1 VSESDSSSDPCPEPG
16 PTGFTAPG
24 VEELNARL
32 PQFEFIEQIGL
43 GGMGAVYKARQP
55 KLNRFVAIK
64 ILPRVENDDFG
75 FAERFEREAQSM
87 AQLSHPHIVPV
98 YDFGETDDGQLY
110 IVMEYV
116 EGADLHQL
124 IHGGQLTPA
133 HFFSWIPQ
141 ICSALEYAHDHGI
154 VHRDIKPAN
163 ILINLE
169 GQVRVADFGLA
180 KLTTSDR
187 KNGSLTHK
195 SLSMGTPD
203 YAAPEQID
211 AAREVDGRA
220 DIYALGVV
228 IFQMIT
234 GKVPR
239 GAFRNPS
246 EENPAY
252 DAQLDAVVLKAMQSD
267 PADRYQHATEIS
279 TALEKIQH
287 KPVPDTAAIPVA
299 ALVPDKNPSRLIG
312 LAAIVSVSLIAI
324 IAIIMAMVPSSPPS
338 VSREQTAGATPSVE
352 EKIDQSAGPEAESTT
367 PQITAPPGPDGKSKP
382 KPKPKPILKTEQKI
396 ADASSAKPTPPPAAD
411 KPNSEPNRKPVP
423 PGPNTNLAGAP
434 KPQLNGD
441 RFPNKPKRRMFGKRP
456 HDPLNSTTVRAGGDA
471 LPEAS
476 EEEIPDEVAEVQ
488 ARFEE
493 LFAETVEAP
502 YAESIASLDRF
513 YLNYL
518 DTAEASAQAAAAL
531 DDLVALRAERQR
543 IEANEPM
550 PEIDA
555 DDTPAELAERRAVY
569 REQVAGFEATRA
581 AQEHQLGQ
589 AYLDKL
595 DSIRDDLTREGKT
608 DEALSVRAFRDRFA
622 ASHSDGAGET
632 IVEATPVE
640 PAEPAAVSE
649 ARAAGRRVI
658 TVPAGDTGALRSAFA
673 EQQDGDFILLEPGT
687 FPGDAA
693 TTRAFALRKADLTLY
708 GQRSTIENG
717 LIVVGSDVTIV
728 GVSTPNLSIGIA
740 GTNNVRVDAII
751 KDSRFETVT
760 CHNGSRSQIRNSI
773 AMISLDER
781 ARVDIFKC
789 TIVPTT
795 PRVID
800 QAALLVG
807 ADTHIDIEGS
817 IITSPGDT
825 IRIAADGP
833 THCKIVDSTITGIRP
848 ISIELEDGS
857 YELTSSQRKL
867 AELNIELDNIDRTS
881 PRFVAPESGDFRTS
895 ASASADTDE
904 PPVHGAFIGSDGW
917 PIADTPPDT
926 TNTSTETPIAQ

>member
-1 VSESDSSSDPCPEPG
+1 MSDSESSPDPG
-16 PTGFTAPG
+16 PAGFTAPG

-87 AQLSHPHIVPV
+87 ARLSHPHIVPV

-141 ICSALEYAHDHGI
+141 VCSALEYAHDHGI

-180 KLTTSDR
+180 KLTSSDR
-187 KNGSLTHK
+187 KNSSLTHK

-211 AAREVDGRA
+211 AEREVDGRA

-252 DAQLDAVVLKAMQSD
+252 DAKIDAVVLKAMQSD

-279 TALEKIQH
+279 TALEKIH
-287 KPVPDTAAIPVA
+287 HRPANDTAAIPVA
-299 ALVPDKNPSRLIG
+299 ALAPEKNPYRLIG
-312 LAAIVSVSLIAI
+312 LAAIITVSLVAI
-324 IAIIMAMVPSSPPS
+324 IAIIMAMNPSTPSPPADKP
-338 VSREQTAGATPSVE
+338 VSGTEPSAPKKVE
-352 EKIDQSAGPEAESTT
+352 PPTRPETE
-367 PQITAPPGPDGKSKP
+367 PERRPGKASSKP
-382 KPKPKPILKTEQKI
+382 ESESRPAPEQHV
-396 ADASSAKPTPPPAAD
+396 ARTSSAKPTPTPPPSPAATKPSPKPDKKPTPPAA
-411 KPNSEPNRKPVP
+411 NSTP
-423 PGPNTNLAGAP
+423 AGAP
-434 KPQLNGD
+434 KPPLAGD
-441 RFPNKPKRRMFGKRP
+441 RIPNKPMRRMFAKRLAEP
-456 HDPLNSTTVRAGGDA
+456 RDPNQPSPDKPA
-471 LPEAS
+471 LAETP
-476 EEEIPDEVAEVQ
+476 EEEIPAEVAEVQ

-493 LFAETVEAP
+493 LFAATVEAP
-502 YAESIASLDRF
+502 YAESVANLDQF

-518 DTAEASAQAAAAL
+518 DSAEAAAQASAAL

-543 IEANEPM
+543 IEAHQPM
-550 PEIDA
+550 PEVDA
-555 DDTPAELAERRAVY
+555 DDTPAELAARRAVY
-569 REQVAGFEATRA
+569 REQVAGFEAARSA
-581 AQEHQLGQ
+581 EEHQLGQ

-608 DEALSVRAFRDRFA
+608 DEALAVRAFRDRFA
-622 ASHSDGAGET
+622 ANHSSAET
-632 IVEATPVE
+632 LTAESPDTTT
-640 PAEPAAVSE
+640 EPAAASE
-649 ARAAGRRVI
+649 ARAAGRRVV
-658 TVPAGDTGALRSAFA
+658 TVPAGDSTALSAAFA
-673 EQQDGDFILLEPGT
+673 DQQAGDFILLEPGT
-687 FPGDAA
+687 FPRISA
-693 TTRAFALRKADLTLY
+693 TTRAYALREAEVTLY
-708 GQRSTIENG
+708 GQRSDIEND
-717 LIVVGSDVTIV
+717 LIAVGSDITVI
-728 GVSTPNLSIGIA
+728 GVRTPNLDIGTLD
-740 GTNNVRVDAII
+740 TNNVRVDVVVEACRVEQI
-751 KDSRFETVT
+751 T

-773 AMISLDER
+773 ALITLEQR
-781 ARVDIFKC
+781 ARTEIINC
-789 TIVPTT
+789 TIVPTDV
-795 PRVID
+795 RVVD
-800 QAALLVG
+800 QPALIVG
-807 ADTHIDIEGS
+807 ADTHVDIEAS

-825 IRIAADGP
+825 IHIAADGP
-833 THCKIVDSTITGIRP
+833 THCTISDSVVTGIRP

-857 YELTSSQRKL
+857 YEVTSNQRRF
-867 AELNIELDNIDRTS
+867 AELNIELENIDRTS
-881 PRFVAPESGDFRTS
+881 PRFVAPESGDFRTT
-895 ASASADTDE
+895 AAIADSTNQ
-904 PPVHGAFIGSDGW
+904 PPTHGAFIGSDGW
-917 PIADTPPDT
+917 PIIATPSGTADVSVEPT
-926 TNTSTETPIAQ
+926 TAP